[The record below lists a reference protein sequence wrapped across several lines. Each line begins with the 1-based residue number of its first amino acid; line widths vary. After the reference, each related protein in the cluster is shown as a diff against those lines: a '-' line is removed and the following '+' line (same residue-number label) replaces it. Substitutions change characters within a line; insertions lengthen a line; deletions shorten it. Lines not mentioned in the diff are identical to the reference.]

1 MDVSSRVSPPVSRQ
15 LAVTLLLA
23 AVIAATYGFGVYLFP
38 VILPQMKQD
47 IGFNYAQAGYITAAR
62 QLANIAMALLSGLA
76 AARFGAA
83 RVMLVATVLSAMDL
97 AGRAFA
103 TNT

>member
-1 MDVSSRVSPPVSRQ
+1 MDVSPRVLNQ
-15 LAVTLLLA
+15 LAVTLLLT

-38 VILPQMKQD
+38 VVLPQMKHD

-76 AARFGAA
+76 AALFRG
-83 RVMLVATVLSAMDL
+83 SKD
-97 AGRAFA
+97 RACGDCA
-103 TNT
+103 VGHRPREPRIRQ